1 MKQRADTDWAVDPLP
16 IDSDERDRLWAA
28 VIDDYALLRRTVCG
42 YEADPALQEDLT
54 QDILLAVWKSLD
66 RLEDP
71 SRLRA
76 YVLRIAHNLGASHI
90 RSERRRVSTVPLTR
104 EPVAASSDRMSAELE
119 SLLAAVRSLP
129 LPLRQVLLLQLEGF
143 NYDEIAQT
151 LGISSSNVGV
161 RAHRARQQ
169 LAEILGA
176 EGDGQ

>member
-1 MKQRADTDWAVDPLP
+1 MKQDAHADPAVDPLP
-16 IDSDERDRLWAA
+16 IDGDERDRLWAA

-42 YEADPALQEDLT
+42 YEADPALQEDLM
-54 QDILLAVWKSLD
+54 QDILLAIWRSLG
-66 RLEDP
+66 RLEDR

-90 RSERRRVSTVPLTR
+90 RSERRRVSTVSLSY
-104 EPVAASSDRMSAELE
+104 EPAATPPERMSAELE

-143 NYDEIAQT
+143 SYEEIAQT
-151 LGISSSNVGV
+151 LGISGSNVGV

-169 LAEILGA
+169 LAEILSA
-176 EGDGQ
+176 ERDA